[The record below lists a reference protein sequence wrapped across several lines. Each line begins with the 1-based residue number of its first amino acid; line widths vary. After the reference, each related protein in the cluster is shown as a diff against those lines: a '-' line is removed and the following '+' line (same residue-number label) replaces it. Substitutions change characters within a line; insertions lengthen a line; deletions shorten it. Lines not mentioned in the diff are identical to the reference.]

1 MAAADLIAHDARPT
15 QSLADLWN
23 GRRVLVTGHT
33 GFIGSWLTT
42 ALLQLGARVTGFALA
57 DDAHARTRARALTEL
72 GADTR
77 CGDVRDFAAVHQVMA
92 AQPFDVVVH
101 LAAQPVVSIGY
112 SDPGMTLTT
121 NVTGS
126 VNVLE
131 AARLCEPPVL
141 VHVTSDKCYRNQD
154 WPWPYREV
162 DSLGGG
168 CPYSVSKAAAELVFE
183 AYASLYAA
191 AGKRIRSSSV
201 RFGNV
206 IGGGDAAAGRLVPE
220 VIAALRA
227 GGPVVLRRPDAVRP
241 WQHVLDV
248 VHGLLLLSDGLA
260 DRSVSGG
267 EVFNFAP
274 PGDGETVHTLAS
286 ALAASHRGLSG
297 ADVPLAE
304 GRGDFPEDQLLRLDG
319 RKAANALGWH
329 HAFDCADA
337 ADSIVA
343 WHHSV
348 AGGSAPHEVTSAQV
362 SHFLETIQQAP
373 SARRQTGRHR

>member
-1 MAAADLIAHDARPT
+1 MAAADLITRDARPT
-15 QSLADLWN
+15 RPLADLWN

-42 ALLQLGARVTGFALA
+42 ALLQLGAQVTGFALA
-57 DDAHARTRARALTEL
+57 DDVHARTRSEALTEL
-72 GADTR
+72 GAETR
-77 CGDVRDFAAVHQVMA
+77 WGDVRELAAIHQVMA

-112 SDPGMTLTT
+112 SDPGTTLTT

-141 VHVTSDKCYRNQD
+141 VHVTSDKCYRNQG

-162 DSLGGG
+162 DTLGGG

-183 AYASLYAA
+183 AYADLYAA
-191 AGKRIRSSSV
+191 AGERIRSASV

-206 IGGGDAAAGRLVPE
+206 VGGGDAAVGRLVPE
-220 VIAALRA
+220 VIAALQA

-248 VHGLLLLSDGLA
+248 VHGLLLLSDALA
-260 DRSVSGG
+260 DRSVVGG

-286 ALAASHRGLSG
+286 ALAASHRELSG
-297 ADVPLAE
+297 VDVPLTA
-304 GRGDFPEDQLLRLDG
+304 GRGEFPEDQLLRLDG

-329 HAFDCADA
+329 HAFDSADA
-337 ADSIVA
+337 AASVVA
-343 WHHSV
+343 WHHRV
-348 AGGSAPHEVTSAQV
+348 AGGSAPHQVTSTQV
-362 SHFLETIQQAP
+362 SHFLDTIQRAP
-373 SARRQTGRHR
+373 SARRQTGRHQ